1 MSTAG
6 EPRSWGDSE
15 EPSPASQGGGSQQ
28 GPPPAYGN
36 VAQGTESIADSWASS
51 DIASPLFL
59 PSQLPGPPSD
69 VGHNIS
75 DSGFNSPI
83 YLISGWNYD
92 LTLSL
97 AGHPGDSS
105 YSAGAPGVQTLTMD
119 DGRSYYYV
127 VERDDPYYGAY
138 TVAFWD
144 DGTFVYRLETSE
156 VSFFTPDQFMRV
168 LESMV
173 RVESRASA

>member
-1 MSTAG
+1 
-6 EPRSWGDSE
+6 
-15 EPSPASQGGGSQQ
+15 
-28 GPPPAYGN
+28 
-36 VAQGTESIADSWASS
+36 
-51 DIASPLFL
+51 
-59 PSQLPGPPSD
+59 
-69 VGHNIS
+69 
-75 DSGFNSPI
+75 
-83 YLISGWNYD
+83 
-92 LTLSL
+92 
-97 AGHPGDSS
+97 
-105 YSAGAPGVQTLTMD
+105 MD